1 VSDVKPDPH
10 KTMLV
15 HSVYFWLKPELTAA
29 QRADFRR
36 GVESL
41 AGIKSAEKVYV
52 GAPAATGKRPIIDD
66 SYSVALTVVCKD
78 VAAHDAYQI
87 DPIHRAFVAK
97 FGTFWTRL
105 QIYDAV

>member
-1 VSDVKPDPH
+1 
-10 KTMLV
+10 MLI

-41 AGIKSAEKVYV
+41 KAIKVADKIYV
-52 GAPAATGKRPIIDD
+52 GAPAPTGKRPIIDD

-78 VAAHDAYQI
+78 VTAHDAYQV
-87 DPIHRAFVAK
+87 DPIHRAFVEK
-97 FGTFWTRL
+97 FGTFWKRL
-105 QIYDAV
+105 QIYDAE